1 MGVTL
6 VPGVDVSP
14 GVFVSVTAVAGTFPQ
29 AESKKHMTKS
39 KDRSRDTFITFLI
52 KSGKKLYNKR
62 SSPVDQRSNPRIII
76 LPVTTP
82 NTTANRQIAR
92 AAGAVMLAILF
103 SQLMG
108 LVRSILVASAF
119 PAAELDAFTA
129 ANRVSETLFNLIAAG
144 ALGSAFL
151 PTFTAFLVNNDRA
164 SAWRLAS
171 SLINLVTLI
180 LSLAAILA
188 AWFAPQIVYLIAPGL
203 SRDPGLFGLAVSL
216 LRIQSISAVLF
227 GLGGLVIS
235 ILNAHQVFFIPQITA
250 AMYQIGQI
258 FGVLVLARWMGI
270 YGLAW
275 GVVIGALLFLVIQI
289 PALLRLNGNY
299 AFSLGGKNADVRRVI
314 QLMGPRV
321 FGTAVVQLNFWVNN
335 NLGSRMGEGSIIS
348 LSYGFMLMLM
358 AQAAIAQSVAIA
370 ALPTF
375 SAQYAL
381 GKIDE
386 MRMSLAS
393 TLRSMFLLALP
404 ASVGLILLARP
415 IIAMLYQR
423 GKFTAVTTEMT
434 AWALTWYA
442 AGLLG
447 HSVMEVLTRAFYA
460 QQDTKTPVIIGTIA
474 MGLNVVLSFT
484 FAWLFRQIGW
494 MPHGG
499 LALANSLAT
508 ALEATALF
516 LVMRHRLQ
524 GIQGGYI
531 ARGFAA
537 CALASLG
544 MGLGLWAW
552 LKATAGL
559 SSWVTALGGVAL
571 GGIMYGIGVLLLRVP
586 EIQILIQAI
595 TRRVVRPI
603 SPSSQ

>member
-1 MGVTL
+1 M
-6 VPGVDVSP
+6 
-14 GVFVSVTAVAGTFPQ
+14 
-29 AESKKHMTKS
+29 M
-39 KDRSRDTFITFLI
+39 
-52 KSGKKLYNKR
+52 
-62 SSPVDQRSNPRIII
+62 
-76 LPVTTP
+76 
-82 NTTANRQIAR
+82 
-92 AAGAVMLAILF
+92 AILF
-103 SQLMG
+103 GQLMG

-119 PAAELDAFTA
+119 PAAELDAFAA

-151 PTFTAFLVNNDRA
+151 PTFTAFLVKNDRA
-164 SAWRLAS
+164 SAWKLAS

-180 LSLAAILA
+180 LSLAAIVA
-188 AWFAPQIVYLIAPGL
+188 AWFAPQIAYLIAPGL
-203 SRDPGLFGLAVSL
+203 SRDPNLFALTVSL
-216 LRIQSISAVLF
+216 LRIQSVSAVLF

-275 GVVIGALLFLVIQI
+275 GVVIGALLFLVIQL
-289 PALLRLNGNY
+289 PSLFKLNGDFS
-299 AFSLGGKNADVRRVI
+299 FSLGGRNPDVRRVI

-335 NLGSRMGEGSIIS
+335 NLGSRMAEGSIIS
-348 LSYGFMLMLM
+348 LTYGFMLMLM

-386 MRMSLAS
+386 MRISLAS

-404 ASVGLILLARP
+404 ASVGLILLAQP
-415 IIAMLYQR
+415 IVAMLYQR
-423 GKFTAVTTEMT
+423 GKFTEVTTEMT

-442 AGLLG
+442 AGLIG

-460 QQDTKTPVIIGTIA
+460 QQDTRTPVLIGTIA
-474 MGLNVVLSFT
+474 MGLNVAFSFT
-484 FAWLFRQIGW
+484 FAWFFRQIGW

-508 ALEATALF
+508 ALEATLLF
-516 LVMRHRLQ
+516 VVMRRRL
-524 GIQGGYI
+524 GGMEGSYL

-544 MGLGLWAW
+544 MGAALWFW
-552 LKATAGL
+552 IQVTGSLNP
-559 SSWVTALGGVAL
+559 WVVALGGVAL
-571 GGIMYGIGVLLLRVP
+571 GGIIYGVGVLFLRVP
-586 EIQILIQAI
+586 EIQILIHAI
-595 TRRVVRPI
+595 TRRVARRA
-603 SPSSQ
+603 SPSS

>member
-1 MGVTL
+1 LSIIQKFQTVL
-6 VPGVDVSP
+6 W
-14 GVFVSVTAVAGTFPQ
+14 
-29 AESKKHMTKS
+29 
-39 KDRSRDTFITFLI
+39 
-52 KSGKKLYNKR
+52 
-62 SSPVDQRSNPRIII
+62 III
-76 LPVTTP
+76 LAVTTP
-82 NTTANRQIAR
+82 NTNANRQIAR

-103 SQLMG
+103 GQLMG
-108 LVRSILVASAF
+108 LIRSILVASAF
-119 PAAELDAFTA
+119 PAAELDAFAA
-129 ANRVSETLFNLIAAG
+129 ANRVSETLFTLIAAG

-151 PTFTAFLVNNDRA
+151 PTFTALLVNNDQA

-188 AWFAPQIVYLIAPGL
+188 ALFAPQIVRYLLAPGL
-203 SRDPGLFGLAVSL
+203 AGDPHLFALTVSL
-216 LRIQSISAVLF
+216 LRIQSASAVLF

-258 FGVLVLARWMGI
+258 FGVLVLGRWIGI

-289 PALLRLNGNY
+289 PSLRKLKGD
-299 AFSLGGKNADVRRVI
+299 FSFSSRGKNPDVGKVI
-314 QLMGPRV
+314 RLMGPRV
-321 FGTAVVQLNFWVNN
+321 FGAAVVQLNFWVNN
-335 NLGSRMGEGSIIS
+335 NLGSRMAEGSIIS
-348 LSYGFMLMLM
+348 LTYGFMLMLM

-381 GKIDE
+381 GQINE
-386 MRMSLAS
+386 MRTSLAS

-415 IIAMLYQR
+415 IVSMLYQR
-423 GKFTAVTTEMT
+423 GEFTAVTTEMT

-442 AGLLG
+442 TGLLG

-460 QQDTKTPVIIGTIA
+460 QHDTKTPVVIGAIA
-474 MGLNVVLSFT
+474 MGLNVVFSVT
-484 FAWLFRQIGW
+484 FARIFSQIGW

-516 LVMRHRLQ
+516 LVMRRRLD
-524 GIQGGYI
+524 GIEGNYI

-537 CALASLG
+537 CAIASLG
-544 MGLGLWAW
+544 MGVGLWLWSRAQGE
-552 LKATAGL
+552 LP
-559 SSWVTALGGVAL
+559 SWIIALGGVAL
-571 GGIMYGIGVLLLRVP
+571 GGVIYGIGVLLMRVP
-586 EIQILIQAI
+586 EIQILMNAI
-595 TRRVVRPI
+595 TRRVLRPA
-603 SPSSQ
+603 SPSSR

>member
-1 MGVTL
+1 M
-6 VPGVDVSP
+6 PC
-14 GVFVSVTAVAGTFPQ
+14 
-29 AESKKHMTKS
+29 
-39 KDRSRDTFITFLI
+39 
-52 KSGKKLYNKR
+52 
-62 SSPVDQRSNPRIII
+62 III
-76 LPVTTP
+76 LAVTTP
-82 NTTANRQIAR
+82 NTNANRQIAR

-119 PAAELDAFTA
+119 PPAELDAFAA
-129 ANRVSETLFNLIAAG
+129 ANRVSETLFTLIAAG

-171 SLINLVTLI
+171 SLINLVTLL

-203 SRDPGLFGLAVSL
+203 SRDPNLFALAVNL
-216 LRIQSISAVLF
+216 LRIQSASAVLF

-258 FGVLVLARWMGI
+258 FGVIVLSRWMGI

-275 GVVIGALLFLVIQI
+275 GVVIGALLFLLIQL
-289 PALLRLNGNY
+289 PSLFKLKGDFTL
-299 AFSLGGKNADVRRVI
+299 SLGQKNPDVRKVI

-321 FGTAVVQLNFWVNN
+321 FGAAVVQLNFWVNN
-335 NLGSRMGEGSIIS
+335 NLGSRMAEGSIIS

-386 MRMSLAS
+386 MRASLAS

-415 IIAMLYQR
+415 IVSMLYER
-423 GKFTAVTTEMT
+423 GEFTAVTTEMT
-434 AWALTWYA
+434 AWALTWFA
-442 AGLLG
+442 AGLIG

-460 QQDTKTPVIIGTIA
+460 QQDTKTPVVIGTIA
-474 MGLNVVLSFT
+474 MGLNVVFSLA
-484 FAWLFRQIGW
+484 FAQLFSQIGW

-508 ALEATALF
+508 ALEATVLF
-516 LVMRHRLQ
+516 IVMRRRLR
-524 GIQGGYI
+524 GIEGNYI
-531 ARGFAA
+531 ARGFVA

-544 MGLGLWAW
+544 MGVGLWIWTQA
-552 LKATAGL
+552 AGGFMP
-559 SSWVTALGGVAL
+559 WIVALGGVAL
-571 GGIMYGIGVLLLRVP
+571 GGILYGTSVFLLRVP
-586 EIQILIQAI
+586 EIQILSTAI
-595 TRRVVRPI
+595 VRRIARRA
-603 SPSSQ
+603 SPSPH